1 MTFGRQRWR
10 ALVISVSASMV
21 VITFG
26 ALPANA
32 AISDK
37 CSPTAS
43 AQNGFKVIPNRAK
56 TFYID
61 TGQGQKVDAG
71 YVISS
76 QPLDWVNP
84 KRCREL
90 TLKVITVG

>member
-1 MTFGRQRWR
+1 
-10 ALVISVSASMV
+10 MV

-43 AQNGFKVIPNRAK
+43 AQNGFKVIPNHAK

-71 YVISS
+71 YVSYTVENTNPTDKANLWVGISNFTGGA
-76 QPLDWVNP
+76 P
-84 KRCREL
+84 
-90 TLKVITVG
+90 